1 MCASAVGEY
10 NSVHNEI
17 ITVSCERSAGSV
29 RRFSLRE
36 NYSLLRQASS
46 MVTTRCDAENL
57 LFLHRIAIVMKF
69 IYISAFFIRKRK
81 QPRRSWRNYTMST
94 LRTAAQ
100 GSQYTVDYVYSVNSI
115 SIVRGPR
122 SCFRP
127 YPKFGE

>member
-1 MCASAVGEY
+1 MCAFAVGVY
-10 NSVHNEI
+10 NCVHNEI

-46 MVTTRCDAENL
+46 MVTTRCDTENL
-57 LFLHRIAIVMKF
+57 LFLATYCDRLQF

-100 GSQYTVDYVYSVNSI
+100 VSVDYVYSVNSI

-127 YPKFGE
+127 YPKLTFYGE